1 MERKILAEL
10 AGERLDLLV
19 IGGGIVGSGIARDAA
34 LRGIKVG
41 LIDANDFAF
50 GTSSRSSRLL
60 HGGVRYLAQGRVGL
74 VREASVEKTILHRIA
89 PHLAQPLPFIFPAY
103 RGSGWPLWQLRIGV
117 KIYDLLA
124 GKNLGKSEGFSADE
138 IKEIVPGLK
147 TDGLRGAVRYFD
159 GFTNDSRLVIDTL
172 RSAHNAGAR
181 LANYA
186 RFVRHA
192 TNGDEFVAHVNDELS
207 GGGLEV
213 RTRAIVNATGPW
225 AQGLGLSQVQ
235 LRLTKGIHLV
245 FDAKRIS
252 NRDAVVITEGSRVLF
267 VLPWGERTIV
277 GTTDTDYQGR
287 PEDVRTTAADIDYL
301 LKTLNRFFPGA
312 RLTEADIISSYSG
325 LRPLIADPH
334 GKPSDISRSH
344 QILNPSKGWWDVA
357 GGKLTTY
364 RLMAEQ
370 TVDRIAQFL
379 GGNFKACSTAKT
391 ELLPREEIEGI
402 SQIAPPAVSR
412 ELVEHFCKNEFAEHL
427 DDIMMRRS
435 SWHYYEYD
443 AAGVAR
449 QVADWAGAILGWND
463 SKKEQEYSRYA
474 YMSDCPLTR

>member
-1 MERKILAEL
+1 
-10 AGERLDLLV
+10 
-19 IGGGIVGSGIARDAA
+19 
-34 LRGIKVG
+34 
-41 LIDANDFAF
+41 
-50 GTSSRSSRLL
+50 
-60 HGGVRYLAQGRVGL
+60 
-74 VREASVEKTILHRIA
+74 
-89 PHLAQPLPFIFPAY
+89 
-103 RGSGWPLWQLRIGV
+103 
-117 KIYDLLA
+117 
-124 GKNLGKSEGFSADE
+124 
-138 IKEIVPGLK
+138 
-147 TDGLRGAVRYFD
+147 
-159 GFTNDSRLVIDTL
+159 
-172 RSAHNAGAR
+172 
-181 LANYA
+181 
-186 RFVRHA
+186 
-192 TNGDEFVAHVNDELS
+192 
-207 GGGLEV
+207 
-213 RTRAIVNATGPW
+213 
-225 AQGLGLSQVQ
+225 
-235 LRLTKGIHLV
+235 LV

-287 PEDVRTTAADIDYL
+287 PEDVRTTAADVDYL

-379 GGNFKACSTAKT
+379 GETFKECRTA
-391 ELLPREEIEGI
+391 EMDLLPREEIEGI
-402 SQIAPPAVSR
+402 SQITPPAVSR
-412 ELVEHFCKNEFAEHL
+412 ELVDHFCRNEFATHL

-435 SWHYYEYD
+435 SWHYYEYN
-443 AAGVAR
+443 AAGAAR
-449 QVADWAGAILGWND
+449 QVADWAGEILGWND